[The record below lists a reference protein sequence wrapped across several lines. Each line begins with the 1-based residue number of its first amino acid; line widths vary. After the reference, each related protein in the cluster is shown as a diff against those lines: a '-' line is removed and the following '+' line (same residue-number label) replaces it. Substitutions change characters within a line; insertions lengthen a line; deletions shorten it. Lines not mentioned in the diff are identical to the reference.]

1 MLDCETTVELFTMQW
16 VYKVCCHAQLWCKCN
31 GFSLLNCSWANRGIY
46 VSYGRYCVPNP
57 VGHTHMLC
65 CGFLRTKFIG
75 LCFLCVGALLSL
87 ICLWLVQHVI
97 ALPKVIQ
104 GPCLANRNV
113 AYMWTCHKYHVMDA
127 LLVTLAIMLK
137 HHLVTHSICWI
148 FYYFFMATDSF
159 IMLWL
164 YYSSFRCLHG
174 ECRYTT
180 DSIWVGVTLDYVAV
194 SNQSLTQ
201 TISLFCT
208 FSKLPWCNG
217 APFGSLSL

>member
-1 MLDCETTVELFTMQW
+1 M
-16 VYKVCCHAQLWCKCN
+16 
-31 GFSLLNCSWANRGIY
+31 
-46 VSYGRYCVPNP
+46 
-57 VGHTHMLC
+57 
-65 CGFLRTKFIG
+65 
-75 LCFLCVGALLSL
+75 SL
-87 ICLWLVQHVI
+87 ICLWLVRHVV

-104 GPCLANRNV
+104 GPCFANRED
-113 AYMWTCHKYHVMDA
+113 ACMGTCHKYHVMDA
-127 LLVTLAIMLK
+127 LLVTFAIMPK

-148 FYYFFMATDSF
+148 FYYFFMATDLF

-164 YYSSFRCLHG
+164 CYSSFRCLHG

-180 DSIWVGVTLDYVAV
+180 DLTRVGVTLDYVAV

-217 APFGSLSL
+217 APFGSLISLLVQPFYNVNCERRAICCVLSQGLVSTGLPSNCWVPMLDDVQASISACVALTGFCFSFLHR